1 MSDET
6 IKEVFDIIVNMDVV
20 RAQKVLPEFD
30 ARDASASIVDA
41 LNIVTVALEDK
52 QVEVDNLKETNKD
65 LLLSLQEVSRYQS
78 ALDISSIV
86 SITDGKGRITYV
98 NDMFC
103 EISGYTKAELIG
115 QNHNILKSDHHKRV
129 FWDGMWQIISQGNIW
144 QNEIM
149 NLNKEG
155 IGYWVD
161 TSIVPFFNSE
171 GEIVNYLAMGHDIT
185 KRKLQ
190 EEEAREYHLQLESI
204 NKNLERFAHTV
215 SHDLKSPL
223 NNAKGLVTI
232 IESSLGEEQ
241 PEEVREYL
249 GLLNETNDKMRS
261 LIDGILQYSKAS
273 GRDAKLERID
283 LEPFI
288 NEVAITLTAK
298 GDAKIVFKNPLPEI
312 SYNNTVLK
320 QVISNL
326 MSNALKFNDKEQCV
340 IEFASSMDDHYY
352 HISIADNGPG
362 VAKEH
367 QENMFKLFNKVNQ
380 DKTKDSSGVGLATVK
395 KIVNEA
401 GGNIWVD
408 STLGFGTKFTFTV
421 RIKPK
426 TQW

>member
-1 MSDET
+1 MSEET
-6 IKEVFDIIVNMDVV
+6 IKEVFDIIVNMEVV
-20 RAQKVLPEFD
+20 KAQKEQPQFD
-30 ARDASASIVDA
+30 EEDASASIVDA
-41 LNIVTVALEDK
+41 LNIVSVALEDR
-52 QVEVDNLKETNKD
+52 QVEIDNLKETNKE

-86 SITDGKGRITYV
+86 SIGDKDGNIMYA

-103 EISGYTKAELIG
+103 QISGYTKEEVLG
-115 QNHNILKSDHHKRV
+115 KNHNILKSGEHKRV

-144 QNEIM
+144 HNEIM

-161 TSIVPFFNSE
+161 TTIVPFFNSS
-171 GEIVNYLAMGHDIT
+171 GKIVSYLSMGHDIT
-185 KRKLQ
+185 KRKIQ
-190 EEEAREYHLQLESI
+190 EEEAKEYHVQLESI
-204 NKNLERFAHTV
+204 NKNLEQFAHTV

-223 NNAKGLVTI
+223 NNAKGLVSI
-232 IESSLGEEQ
+232 IESSLGDDQ
-241 PEEVREYL
+241 PAEVQEYL
-249 GLLNETNDKMRS
+249 ILLKKTNDKMRS

-273 GRDAKLERID
+273 GREATLARIA

-288 NEVAITLTAK
+288 QEVADTLTAK
-298 GDAKIVFKNPLPEI
+298 GQAKLVFKNALPEI
-312 SYNNTVLK
+312 SYNETVLK

-326 MSNALKFNDKEQCV
+326 MSNAIKFNDKEQCV
-340 IEFASSMDDHYY
+340 IEFSSRMDDHYY
-352 HISIADNGPG
+352 HLSVTDNGPG
-362 VAKEH
+362 VRKED

-401 GGNIWVD
+401 GGNIWVK
-408 STLGFGTKFTFTV
+408 STLGVGTTFTFTV

-426 TQW
+426 VHW

>member
-1 MSDET
+1 MSNDT
-6 IKEVFDIIVNMDVV
+6 IKEIFDIIANLDVV
-20 RAQKVLPEFD
+20 KNQNDQPQFD
-30 ARDASASIVDA
+30 EEDGSASIADA
-41 LNIVTVALEDK
+41 LNKVTVALEDR
-52 QVEVDNLKETNKD
+52 QSEIDNLKETNRE

-86 SITDGKGRITYV
+86 SITDGEGLITYV

-103 EISGYTKAELIG
+103 QISGFTKQELIG
-115 QNHNILKSDHHKRV
+115 KNHNILKSDHHKRV

-144 QNEIM
+144 HNEIM

-155 IGYWVD
+155 IGFWVD
-161 TSIVPFFNSE
+161 TTIVPFFNSR
-171 GEIVNYLAMGHDIT
+171 GQIVNYLSMGHDIT

-190 EEEAREYHLQLESI
+190 EEEAKEYHLQLESI
-204 NKNLERFAHTV
+204 NKNLEQFAHTV

-223 NNAKGLVTI
+223 NNAKGLVAI
-232 IESSLGEEQ
+232 IESSLGEDQ
-241 PEEVREYL
+241 PDEVRQYL
-249 GLLNETNDKMRS
+249 GLLNQTNDKMRS

-273 GRDAKLERID
+273 GRDSQLERIS

-288 NEVAITLTAK
+288 NEVTDTLTAR
-298 GDAKIVFKNPLPEI
+298 GNAQLVFKNQLPEI
-312 SYNNTVLK
+312 SYNSTVLR

-326 MSNALKFNDKEQCV
+326 LSNAIKFNDKAQCI
-340 IEFASSMDDHYY
+340 IEFSSTMDDYYY

-395 KIVNEA
+395 KIINEA
-401 GGNIWVD
+401 GGNIWVE
-408 STLGFGTKFTFTV
+408 SAPGFGTKFTFTM

-426 TQW
+426 VQW

>member
-1 MSDET
+1 MSEET
-6 IKEVFDIIVNMDVV
+6 IKEVFDIIVNMEVV
-20 RAQKVLPEFD
+20 KAQKELLQFD
-30 ARDASASIVDA
+30 DADASASIVDA

-52 QVEVDNLKETNKD
+52 QSEIDNLKETNSE

-86 SITDGKGRITYV
+86 SISDGNGIITYV

-115 QNHNILKSDHHKRV
+115 QNHSILKSDQHKRV

-161 TSIVPFFNSE
+161 TSIVPFFNSQ
-171 GEIVNYLAMGHDIT
+171 GEIVNYLSMGHDIT

-190 EEEAREYHLQLESI
+190 EEEAKEYHLQLESI
-204 NKNLERFAHTV
+204 NKNLEYFAHTV

-223 NNAKGLVTI
+223 NNAKGLVSI
-232 IESSLGEEQ
+232 IENSLGDEQ
-241 PEEVREYL
+241 PDEVREYL
-249 GLLNETNDKMRS
+249 GLLNQTNDKMRS

-273 GRDAKLERID
+273 GREAKLERIN

-288 NEVAITLTAK
+288 NEVADTLTAK
-298 GDAKIVFKNPLPEI
+298 GDAKIVFKNELPEI

-326 MSNALKFNDKEQCV
+326 MSNALKFNDKNQCV
-340 IEFASSMDDHYY
+340 IEFSSTMDDHYY
-352 HISIADNGPG
+352 HISISDNGPG

-395 KIVNEA
+395 KIINEA

-408 STLGFGTKFTFTV
+408 STQGFGTKFTFTV